1 VKGDCGPSLTIRA
14 IKRRRA
20 HSSDAHSGDAHSS
33 DAHSSD
39 ARSSDARSSG
49 ARCSG
54 AGSSGARSAGPAVLS
69 EGLHQPIAL
78 RSHDLTDIPRQP
90 SNARCTLRVVSVSS
104 EERPVVLEHGRT
116 GAGAHDDGLG
126 SALNVRPQRVDVALR
141 MLQGLLMRGQMM
153 SYGATTARSRRTYT
167 LDPEVIQHTNYRRVD
182 FRCQHRLHAAIEND
196 NGAA

>member
-1 VKGDCGPSLTIRA
+1 
-14 IKRRRA
+14 
-20 HSSDAHSGDAHSS
+20 
-33 DAHSSD
+33 
-39 ARSSDARSSG
+39 
-49 ARCSG
+49 
-54 AGSSGARSAGPAVLS
+54 VLS

-167 LDPEVIQHTNYRRVD
+167 LDPEEIQHTNYRRVD